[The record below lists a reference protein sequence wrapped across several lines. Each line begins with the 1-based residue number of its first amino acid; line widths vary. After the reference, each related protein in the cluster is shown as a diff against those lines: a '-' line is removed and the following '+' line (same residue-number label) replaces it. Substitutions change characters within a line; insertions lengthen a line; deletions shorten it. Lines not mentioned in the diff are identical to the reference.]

1 MTKAD
6 LKNISHIYFSSNALK
21 SNLASLKTEVDK
33 LDLLQILFQELN
45 MKNMD
50 QILKIKSIT

>member
-6 LKNISHIYFSSNALK
+6 LKNISHIDFSSNALK